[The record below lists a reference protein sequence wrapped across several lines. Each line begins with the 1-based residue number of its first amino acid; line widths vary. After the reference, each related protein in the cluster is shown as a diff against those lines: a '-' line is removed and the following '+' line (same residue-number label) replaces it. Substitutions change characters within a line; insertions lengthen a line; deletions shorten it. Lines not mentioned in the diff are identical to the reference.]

1 MVELHSG
8 SPFAAIKGNHTSK
21 HKHKRRSNSGALG
34 SRRWDFDELSLS
46 LTAEALSF
54 KRITHSLKELRKD
67 FLARNVSSYSLGKK
81 RLESFTKRRA
91 RRKKAA
97 KDIVSLRLPE
107 SIQASNVFGTPLLS
121 LPQLSKSYGCNY
133 CFILCHY

>member
-21 HKHKRRSNSGALG
+21 HKHKRRSYSGALG

-54 KRITHSLKELRKD
+54 KRITHSLKELRKEKE
-67 FLARNVSSYSLGKK
+67 GKK

-107 SIQASNVFGTPLLS
+107 SIQASNVFGT
-121 LPQLSKSYGCNY
+121 
-133 CFILCHY
+133 